1 MGEYGVGCG
10 GCAGCVWGVLGGP
23 GGVQGG
29 SRGSRGGW
37 KTLGLIAIVLLLA
50 LDRSPSKNFHVCS
63 FILEHMATI
72 TLSGTLHFVRKPT
85 GT

>member
-1 MGEYGVGCG
+1 MGGVLGAFG
-10 GCAGCVWGVLGGP
+10 GSWGVLGGSR
-23 GGVQGG
+23 GVQ
-29 SRGSRGGW
+29 GGW

-63 FILEHMATI
+63 FILELMATI